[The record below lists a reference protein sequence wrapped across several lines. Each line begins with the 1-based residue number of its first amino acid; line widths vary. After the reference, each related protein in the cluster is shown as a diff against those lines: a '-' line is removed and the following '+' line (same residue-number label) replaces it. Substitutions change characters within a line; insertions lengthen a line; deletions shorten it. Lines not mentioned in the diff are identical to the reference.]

1 MKQRTYLA
9 ASLLGAA
16 AVVNGHRPLVR
27 RGPASVAAG
36 ALGWF
41 DSEEAWARAALQGA
55 LVLGAARSGLLR
67 TPAGKLATVV
77 NLASMAGA
85 LHLYQVARTSGAVLE
100 RALLDELG
108 TDYRSRIMWPPSCG
122 NTDAPVVRTRVP
134 AMLTRERKRY
144 VVGEGLN
151 VTYGEAGK
159 RNQLD
164 VWRRADLPPDGRAP
178 VVIQVH
184 GGAWAIGNKQT
195 QALPLLTHLAD
206 RGWVCVSINYRLAPR
221 ATWPGAIADVLRAV
235 AWTKANVAQFGGDP
249 DFIAITGGSAGG
261 HLSSLAALAA
271 GDPEFQPG
279 FESADTSV
287 QAAVPLYGVYD
298 WVNEYPGNHA
308 ELLRLLERAVVK
320 RHLADGRAVF
330 EQASPLARIHPDA
343 PPFFV
348 IHGENDLLVS
358 VDQAR
363 TFVGELRKTTSA
375 PVVYAEL
382 PFAQHAFEL
391 TRSQRAMHTVH
402 AIERF
407 LGVVY
412 GDHQRLS

>member
-9 ASLLGAA
+9 ATLLGAA

-27 RGPASVAAG
+27 RGPISILSG

-41 DSEEAWARAALQGA
+41 DSEEALMRAAVQGG

-77 NLASMAGA
+77 NLASIAGA
-85 LHLYQVARTSGAVLE
+85 AHLYQVARKSGDVLE
-100 RALLDELG
+100 AALVDELG
-108 TDYRSRIMWPPSCG
+108 SDYRSRIVWAPSSG
-122 NTDAPVVRTRVP
+122 ATDAPVVRSRVP
-134 AMLTRERKRY
+134 AVLTRERRRY
-144 VVGEGLN
+144 VVGEGLD
-151 VTYGEAGK
+151 VAYGDAGR

-164 VWRRADLPPDGRAP
+164 VWRRADLPLDGRAP

-184 GGAWAIGNKQT
+184 GGGWAIGNKQT

-221 ATWPGAIADVLRAV
+221 ATWPGAITDVLRAV
-235 AWTKANVAQFGGDP
+235 AWTKANIERFGGDP
-249 DFIAITGGSAGG
+249 QFIAVTGGSAGG

-298 WVNEYPGNHA
+298 WVNEYSGNHA

-320 RHLADGRAVF
+320 GRLTDSRAVF
-330 EQASPLARIHPDA
+330 EHASPLARIHPDA

-348 IHGENDLLVS
+348 IHGTNDLLVS

-363 TFVGELRKTTSA
+363 TFVGELRKTSTA

-382 PFAQHAFEL
+382 PGAQHAFEL
-391 TRSQRAMHTVH
+391 TRSRRAMHTVH

-412 GDHQRLS
+412 GEHRRR